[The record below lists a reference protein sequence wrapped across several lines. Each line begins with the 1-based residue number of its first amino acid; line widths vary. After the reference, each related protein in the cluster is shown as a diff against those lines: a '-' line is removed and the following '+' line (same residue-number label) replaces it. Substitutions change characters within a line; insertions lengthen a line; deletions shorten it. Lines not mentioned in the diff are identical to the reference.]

1 MKNLYYLFLTMLLAF
16 VGYESAWADIAEGNY
31 YLKHKESGLYLYN
44 DTYLSLGEKSGAA
57 VFHVYEEMGYYV
69 FKTTEGDYLNV
80 YEDRFP
86 EISDTKDWLILKG
99 TIDNF
104 SISCFTSEKYLSNF
118 DNYLDTSDTPE
129 YWELEAVSD
138 DSGSTT
144 PSSYQADILGKGDDG
159 FYGTFYAEHA
169 CEIPNGYTAYVVAD
183 VNNGNIELSSIVSG
197 NGVKGNVLA
206 ANTPVIIK
214 GAEGTITLSTAKTGG
229 NNAATNLLAGSLVN
243 NETVTEEG
251 YKYYK
256 LAYDSNGKNLGF
268 YWEQGTGGNSISTRE
283 NKAYLRV
290 PISQASSNALS
301 FRFEDNLTGIV
312 SVSTPQNAEIYNL
325 QGQRA
330 KGNAAGV
337 YIKNGKKFIVK

>member
-1 MKNLYYLFLTMLLAF
+1 MLLAF

-44 DTYLSLGEKSGAA
+44 DAYLSLGEKSGAA
-57 VFHVYEEMGYYV
+57 VFHVYEDMGDYV
-69 FKTTEGDYLNV
+69 FETTEGDYLNV
-80 YEDRFP
+80 DASGIP
-86 EISDTKDWLILKG
+86 KISDTKDWLTLDG

-104 SISCFTSEKYLSNF
+104 SIYCFISEKYLSNV
-118 DNYLDTSDTPE
+118 DNRLYPSDNTHE

-138 DSGSTT
+138 GSGTDKPT
-144 PSSYQADILGKGDDG
+144 SYSVDIKGKGDDG
-159 FYGTFYAEHA
+159 YFYGTFYADQA
-169 CEIPNGYTAYVVAD
+169 CTIPNGYTAYVVAD
-183 VNNGNIELSSIVSG
+183 VNNGNIVLNSIVSD
-197 NGVKGNVLA
+197 NDTKGNVLA